1 MITIKKVL
9 TKLLFPNERYKKHL
23 PANSLQDR
31 NFAKKRCSTN
41 EARYE
46 KSKAQWH
53 IRSTLRL

>member
-1 MITIKKVL
+1 MIAIITVL
-9 TKLLFPNERYKKHL
+9 AKLLFPNERYKKHL

-31 NFAKKRCSTN
+31 NFAKKRCLTN

-46 KSKAQWH
+46 KSKAQRH